1 MRLKNKVAVITGGGS
16 GMGRATVH
24 RFLEEGAKVVIADYN
39 QESGAA
45 LMAELKNKGSDGN
58 ATFTKTD
65 VAVESDVAAMIECAV
80 DSFGRLDI
88 VFNNAG
94 VGGAIGPIWELNTD
108 EWDYTFDVLVKGVFL
123 GTKYAARVLRNQ
135 EEGGSIINTASVAG
149 MSGGCGPLAYSA
161 AKAAVIN
168 LTRASAVQLAP
179 DKIRVNAINPG
190 FILTG
195 LTHPEH
201 KNEQETAE
209 RMAGAQPYPEHGTGE
224 DIAGTAVFLASD
236 DSRFVNGESI
246 VVDGALTAIGP
257 DLWERWD
264 LKRERD
270 MTKHVLTKGSTGEMS
285 ETRQF

>member
-1 MRLKNKVAVITGGGS
+1 
-16 GMGRATVH
+16 MGRATVH

-39 QESGAA
+39 QKSGTA
-45 LMAELKNKGSDGN
+45 LMAELKKKGSDGN

-135 EEGGSIINTASVAG
+135 KEGGSIINTASVAG

-201 KNEQETAE
+201 KDEQETAE
-209 RMAGAQPYPEHGTGE
+209 RMANAQPYPEHGTGE
-224 DIAGTAVFLASD
+224 DIAGTALFLASD

-270 MTKHVLTKGSTGEMS
+270 MTKHVLTKGTTGEIS

>member
-39 QESGAA
+39 QKSGTA
-45 LMAELKNKGSDGN
+45 LMAELKKKGSDGN

-135 EEGGSIINTASVAG
+135 KEGGSIINTASVAG

-201 KNEQETAE
+201 KDEQETAE
-209 RMAGAQPYPEHGTGE
+209 RMANAQPYPEHGTGE
-224 DIAGTAVFLASD
+224 DIAGTALFLASD

-270 MTKHVLTKGSTGEMS
+270 MTKHVLTKGTTGEIS

>member
-1 MRLKNKVAVITGGGS
+1 M
-16 GMGRATVH
+16 
-24 RFLEEGAKVVIADYN
+24 
-39 QESGAA
+39 
-45 LMAELKNKGSDGN
+45 
-58 ATFTKTD
+58 
-65 VAVESDVAAMIECAV
+65 
-80 DSFGRLDI
+80 
-88 VFNNAG
+88 
-94 VGGAIGPIWELNTD
+94 
-108 EWDYTFDVLVKGVFL
+108 
-123 GTKYAARVLRNQ
+123 
-135 EEGGSIINTASVAG
+135 
-149 MSGGCGPLAYSA
+149 AYSA

-201 KNEQETAE
+201 KDEQETAE
-209 RMAGAQPYPEHGTGE
+209 RMANAQPYPEHGTGE
-224 DIAGTAVFLASD
+224 DIAGTALFLASD

-270 MTKHVLTKGSTGEMS
+270 MTKHVLTKGTTGEIS